1 MSRHQPMAALAALIA
16 TLAVALP
23 ASNASAATPVA
34 WPASPGAYGFFAP
47 GSSSC
52 QALIRQ
58 VRFAVAIGNNPLANL
73 YSNAFISSGCGGAA
87 I

>member
-1 MSRHQPMAALAALIA
+1 MSRRKPLAALAAATA

-34 WPASPGAYGFFAP
+34 RPASPGAYGLFAP
-47 GSSSC
+47 GSFSC

-58 VRFAVAIGNNPLANL
+58 VRFAVATGNNPLANL
-73 YSNAFISSGCGGAA
+73 YSNAFIYSGCGGAA